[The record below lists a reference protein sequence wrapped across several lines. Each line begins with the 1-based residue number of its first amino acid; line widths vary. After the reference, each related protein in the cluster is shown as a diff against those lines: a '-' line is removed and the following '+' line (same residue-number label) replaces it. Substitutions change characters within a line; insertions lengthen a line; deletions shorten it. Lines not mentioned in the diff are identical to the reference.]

1 MYTAIIGLIAG
12 IAIGLLTPFS
22 IPVLLAR
29 YTAIGILGIV
39 DSLLGALRAETQGKY
54 DSYIFITG
62 LIFNLVLAIGIT
74 YLGDNL
80 NLDLYLA
87 AIVVFTIR
95 IFGNLSTIRY
105 SLLEKRIGKRRVRH
119 EIENKTL

>member
-39 DSLLGALRAETQGKY
+39 DSLLGALRAETQKKY

-62 LIFNLVLAIGIT
+62 LIFNLVLAVGIT

-105 SLLEKRIGKRRVRH
+105 SLLEKRIGKRRVLH
-119 EIENKTL
+119 EIDNKTL